1 MGSAYVPG
9 LKVTEL
15 TTLRM
20 ERRLPLKGEV
30 VVKAGDQVQWDQV
43 VARTF
48 LPGSVDLVN
57 VGAKLGIEPAEV
69 PTAMLK
75 QIGQS
80 VQKGEPMARNKG
92 FFGIFKST
100 LEAPMTGTVEDVNAV
115 TGQVVLR
122 APAQPVQITAYVDGT
137 VDEVLADEGVVIRT
151 YGSYIQGIF
160 GIGGET
166 AGELVFVS
174 DDPAHEMKGA
184 EVQPAHRDRIL
195 VGGSLVTA
203 EVLAAAVKMGV
214 RGIIVGGIH
223 DRDLRDFLGYDLGVA
238 ITGNEEKGLTL
249 VITEGF
255 GPIRMAD
262 RTWKL
267 LHENA
272 GRRASISGATQIR
285 AGVIRPE
292 VIIPHL
298 EKTPSDA
305 AGAGAAGMGFDVGA
319 PVRII
324 REPHFGSLAR
334 VVGLPVELTVIP
346 TGARVRVADIELEDG
361 SRMTIPRA
369 NLELIELV

>member
-30 VVKAGDQVQWDQV
+30 IVQAGDKVQWDQV

-57 VGAKLGIEPAEV
+57 VGAKLGLEPAEV
-69 PTAMLK
+69 PAAMLK
-75 QIGQS
+75 KIGES

-92 FFGIFKST
+92 FFGVFKTT
-100 LEAPMTGTVEDVNAV
+100 LESPMTGTIEDVNAV

-122 APAQPVQITAYVDGT
+122 SPALPVQITAYVDGT
-137 VDEVLADEGVVIRT
+137 VDELLSDEGVVIRT

-174 DDPAHEMKGA
+174 EDPAHEMKAA
-184 EVQPAHRDRIL
+184 EVQPVHRDKLL

-203 EVLAAAVKMGV
+203 EVLDAAVKMGV

-267 LHENA
+267 LHQNA

-298 EKTPSDA
+298 EKTPADSSAA
-305 AGAGAAGMGFDVGA
+305 AGAGMGFEIGA

-324 REPHFGSLAR
+324 REPNFGSLAT
-334 VVGLPVELTVIP
+334 VVALPVGLTEIP
-346 TGARVRVADIELEDG
+346 TGAKVRVADIELENG